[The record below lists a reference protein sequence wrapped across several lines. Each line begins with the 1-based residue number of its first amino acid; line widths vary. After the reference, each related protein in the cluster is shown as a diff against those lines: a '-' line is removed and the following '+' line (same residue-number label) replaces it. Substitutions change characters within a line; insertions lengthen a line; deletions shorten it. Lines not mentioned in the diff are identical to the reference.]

1 MRLQIYFSIVCGLCL
16 CYRFAKAQT
25 PPRQEVDIDLF
36 VQELFQ
42 VQDENINYEDLYEI
56 LFQFY
61 RNPLDLNNAS
71 REELQSLYILSELQI
86 NQLIKHLQLN
96 GKLLNLYEL
105 QAIPSFDQ
113 ATIQRLLPFV
123 TVEEAA
129 VVMDSRGL
137 WQRMLEERNHYL
149 IVRTEQVLEEKVG
162 YTEAIP
168 DSRGELPQRYTGA
181 PLKQYGRYRWAR
193 TRDFSFGFTYEKD
206 AGEQFRWDPA
216 GRKYGFDFW
225 SFHAQVYQRGRWK
238 AIALGDYNIS
248 FGQGLVFSPGF
259 AAGKGGEA
267 VSTVKRNSLGIRPY
281 TSVLEFNYFRG
292 AAATYRLFPKLD
304 LTLFG
309 SRRRAS
315 GSVTVEAEGQSED
328 DFIASLLNTGF
339 HRTPSELSRRATIQ
353 QTDWGGN
360 LQSLFNHNRSQIGL
374 NFLQT
379 RYDRPLNR
387 ELQVY
392 NQFDFSGRYNS
403 LTSVYGS
410 HVWQNFQFF
419 GEFAHN
425 LQRGNAGVLGLLAS
439 LSAKADVAVVYRNYA
454 NDFFSIYGNAFGERN
469 RNSNEEGLYLG
480 LKIKPNRRWTFN
492 AYSDQFRSPWLAYLV
507 DAPVVGQEYLLRISW
522 QPVKKVNLYAQ
533 FRSESKGRNQISNEG
548 PIDYVVTSRRRN
560 LLINLDWALDEQITL
575 KSRVQSSDFTQPG
588 RSSRGFAIVQDLQY
602 EYRKISI
609 AARYAIFD
617 TDDFENRQYVFEKD
631 VLYAFAFPTYFGRG
645 SRYYLLLRYG
655 LGKRIDLWVKWSRST
670 FRDQETISSGLEQI
684 RGNTRSEIK
693 LQVRYKI
700 G

>member
-1 MRLQIYFSIVCGLCL
+1 MRLQIYFCIVCGLCL
-16 CYRFAKAQT
+16 CCRFSKAQT

-149 IVRTEQVLEEKVG
+149 IVRTEQVLEEKAG

-168 DSRGELPQRYTGA
+168 NSRGELPQRYTGA

-206 AGEQFRWDPA
+206 AGEQFRWNPA

-292 AAATYRLFPKLD
+292 AAATYRLFPNLD

-315 GSVTVEAEGQSED
+315 G
-328 DFIASLLNTGF
+328 
-339 HRTPSELSRRATIQ
+339 RR
-353 QTDWGGN
+353 
-360 LQSLFNHNRSQIGL
+360 
-374 NFLQT
+374 
-379 RYDRPLNR
+379 
-387 ELQVY
+387 
-392 NQFDFSGRYNS
+392 GR
-403 LTSVYGS
+403 
-410 HVWQNFQFF
+410 
-419 GEFAHN
+419 
-425 LQRGNAGVLGLLAS
+425 
-439 LSAKADVAVVYRNYA
+439 
-454 NDFFSIYGNAFGERN
+454 
-469 RNSNEEGLYLG
+469 
-480 LKIKPNRRWTFN
+480 
-492 AYSDQFRSPWLAYLV
+492 
-507 DAPVVGQEYLLRISW
+507 
-522 QPVKKVNLYAQ
+522 
-533 FRSESKGRNQISNEG
+533 
-548 PIDYVVTSRRRN
+548 
-560 LLINLDWALDEQITL
+560 
-575 KSRVQSSDFTQPG
+575 
-588 RSSRGFAIVQDLQY
+588 
-602 EYRKISI
+602 
-609 AARYAIFD
+609 
-617 TDDFENRQYVFEKD
+617 
-631 VLYAFAFPTYFGRG
+631 
-645 SRYYLLLRYG
+645 
-655 LGKRIDLWVKWSRST
+655 
-670 FRDQETISSGLEQI
+670 
-684 RGNTRSEIK
+684 
-693 LQVRYKI
+693 
-700 G
+700 